1 MDTTTVLAIMKMIE
15 TRVESISANAPITV
29 HEDGLW
35 CVDDYDQGRINVLT
49 ELQDHLQSYIEGQ
62 LNALENSTEQ

>member
-35 CVDDYDQGRINVLT
+35 CVDDYDQGQINVLT
-49 ELQDHLQSYIEGQ
+49 ELQDHLQSFIDGQ
-62 LNALENSTEQ
+62 LNALENRTEQ